1 MKSRKNIK
9 SILVLA
15 TLGIATLFFINIS
28 FAVSTAKVNVET
40 ANLRKEANSDST
52 ILEQLSLNQEV
63 EILEKE
69 GEWYKVKTN
78 GTTGYLRKDLI
89 TLEEETITETEAE
102 QKTQVETE
110 TQDNTLEGKK

>member
-40 ANLRKEANSDST
+40 ANLRK
-52 ILEQLSLNQEV
+52 
-63 EILEKE
+63 
-69 GEWYKVKTN
+69 
-78 GTTGYLRKDLI
+78 
-89 TLEEETITETEAE
+89 
-102 QKTQVETE
+102 
-110 TQDNTLEGKK
+110 